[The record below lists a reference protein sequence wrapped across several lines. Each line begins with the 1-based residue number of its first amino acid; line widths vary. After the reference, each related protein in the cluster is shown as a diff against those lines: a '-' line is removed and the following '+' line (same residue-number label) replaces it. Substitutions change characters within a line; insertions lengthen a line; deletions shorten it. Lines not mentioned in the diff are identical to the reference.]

1 MSLLFATLKLD
12 VRLQARSKLYAI
24 GIVVALLLGLAGRFF
39 VHPDY
44 AGRLLAV
51 FFLTGLGGT
60 TYMIGASLVLLEK
73 SAGTLQALRTTPLT
87 STTYIASKVMTL
99 TSFAVL
105 ESAIVYV
112 VAFYGVPLNPVP
124 MIFGVVCLGV
134 LYTLVGLGQV
144 ASHDSVTAFLFP
156 GAMLVMGVLQ
166 FPIFYVI
173 APREFAMLWPP
184 SMPIR
189 DAGQALLWYLH
200 PTQGSMLLMLGA
212 TETLKVWQ
220 WAYAIVV
227 SLVSIV
233 LAFWWAK
240 RRFARFIE
248 LQEG

>member
-12 VRLQARSKLYAI
+12 VQLQARSKLYAI
-24 GIVVALLLGLAGRFF
+24 GIPVAILLGLAGRFF

-44 AGRLLAV
+44 AGRLLAA

-60 TYMIGASLVLLEK
+60 TYMFGASLVILEK
-73 SAGTLQALRTTPLT
+73 SEGTLQALRITPLT
-87 STTYIASKVMTL
+87 STAYIASKVITL

-105 ESAIVYV
+105 ESAIVYA
-112 VAFYGVPLNPVP
+112 VAFFGVPLNPAP
-124 MIFGVVCLGV
+124 MIIGVVCLGV
-134 LYTLVGLGQV
+134 FYTLVGLGQV

-156 GAMLVMGVLQ
+156 GAALVAGILQ

-173 APREFAMLWPP
+173 APREFSMLWPP
-184 SMPIR
+184 SMPIS

-212 TETLKVWQ
+212 TETLDVWQ

-240 RRFARFIE
+240 RRFARFIA